1 MNTGP
6 RNRGRR
12 ATPSIDR
19 LTDAADRLADR
30 AHLGTFAHDLA
41 LRKWQEAAAEILLR
55 ALREGER

>member
-12 ATPSIDR
+12 AEPSIDR
-19 LTDAADRLADR
+19 LTDAATNLEDR
-30 AHLGTFAHDLA
+30 AHLGSFANDLA
-41 LRKWQEAAAEILLR
+41 MRKWQEAAAEILLR